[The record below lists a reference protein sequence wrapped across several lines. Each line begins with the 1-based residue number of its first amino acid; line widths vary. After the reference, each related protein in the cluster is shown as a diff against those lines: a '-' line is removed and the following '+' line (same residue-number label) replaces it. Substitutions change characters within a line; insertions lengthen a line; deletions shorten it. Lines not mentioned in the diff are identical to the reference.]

1 MRYVVDRIE
10 GDYAIL
16 CDEKENIKEVLLSEF
31 GFNVYD
37 GMILKYENG
46 IYIIDDNSD
55 LIKKIEELKKKVW
68 KN

>member
-16 CDEKENIKEVLLSEF
+16 CDKNENIKEVLLSDI
-31 GFNVYD
+31 GFNVFD
-37 GMILKYENG
+37 GMILKYENNT
-46 IYIIDDNSD
+46 YMIDDNSD
-55 LIKKIEELKKKVW
+55 LIKKIEDLKKKVW